1 MGGLADLIP
10 YLKMWQTYVDIAII
24 AFIIYK
30 SIGVVKETR
39 AEQLI
44 KGIVLLWIATQLSR
58 VLQLQAVYWLLKN
71 TMTVGVIAILI
82 IFQPELRRV
91 LEHLGR
97 GKFFS
102 GKDIS
107 DEAKEKLVEE
117 IVAATGDLSRINTGA
132 LIIIEREIGLNEYIE
147 TGTSIDAVV
156 SSRLIENIFVPN
168 TPLHDGAMIIRK
180 NRVAAAS
187 CYLPLS
193 QNSRLSKD
201 LGTRHRAALGISE
214 ISDCIVIIVSEETGV
229 VSLAIEGKITR
240 YLDATA
246 LSQMIK
252 ENLIPKDIRPNLR
265 GFKRGEDDEK

>member
-1 MGGLADLIP
+1 MGGPADLLP

-58 VLQLQAVYWLLKN
+58 LLQLQAVYWLLKN

-107 DEAKEKLVEE
+107 EADKEKLIEE
-117 IVAATGDLSRINTGA
+117 VVNAIGNLSRVNTGA

-147 TGTSIDAVV
+147 TGTAIDAVV
-156 SSRLIENIFVPN
+156 TSRLIENIFVPN

-193 QNSRLSKD
+193 QNIHISKD

-229 VSLAIEGKITR
+229 VSMAVEGKIVR
-240 YLDATA
+240 YLDNAA
-246 LSQMIK
+246 IVEMLK
-252 ENLIPKDIRPNLR
+252 ENLAKKDIRPHFR
-265 GFKRGEDDEK
+265 GFKRGDNVEK